1 MHNFNRLV
9 NIKVRTHLQ
18 ISTINQID
26 RRLNDY
32 LWDNIIDP
40 LNEHLR
46 WSVAFR
52 ISDQLREDYN
62 IEE

>member
-9 NIKVRTHLQ
+9 NIKVRNHLQ

>member
-9 NIKVRTHLQ
+9 NSKVRNHLQ
-18 ISTINQID
+18 ISTINQLD
-26 RRLNDY
+26 RRLDDH